1 MFRWIA
7 ITLLTVGIV
16 GVGIWGYK
24 EHQEKNAV
32 LIQAENTYQR
42 SFHELSYHVDM
53 LHDKIG
59 TALAMNSKESLS
71 PQLVEIWRVSSEALS
86 NVGELPLTLIPFD
99 KTEEFLSNIGDFTYQ
114 TAVRDLDK
122 DPLNDKEIK
131 RLKKLYKQ
139 SAEIKD
145 EMRYVQHEVLDNN
158 LRWMDVQLALATQDE
173 PNDNTIVDG
182 FNTVEEKVDGFP
194 ESDDSS
200 FLGTSHKEEHPFKYL
215 TGKNINEEQANEI
228 GKEMFRIKKGDGIDL
243 DITKSGD
250 GASIPTYS
258 VAYKDNDKTGYM
270 DISKKGGHPLSM
282 IVNRKVN
289 DKEISLN
296 DGLKKAKSYLEDQEF
311 DKMTIFQ
318 SNEYN
323 NVGVYSFLAIEDNI
337 RVFPDAVQVKVALDN
352 GDIIGLNTRN
362 YYMNHTNRSIPKPKI
377 SKKEAKKKVNQKVDI
392 QEDFMAIID
401 DNTGKEVLVYEFL
414 GVTGNGTYRIFIN
427 AMTGREEK
435 VEKMGETEL
444 NFALAPQKGKTFVF
458 LF

>member
-1 MFRWIA
+1 MFRWITIA
-7 ITLLTVGIV
+7 VLSVGIL

-59 TALAMNSKESLS
+59 TTLAMNSKESLS
-71 PQLVEIWRVSSEALS
+71 PQLVEIWRLASEALS
-86 NVGELPLTLIPFD
+86 NVGQLPLTLVPFD
-99 KTEEFLSNIGDFTYQ
+99 KTEEYLSNIGEFTYQ
-114 TAVRDLDK
+114 TAVRDLSK
-122 DPLNDKEIK
+122 KPLSDKEIK
-131 RLKKLYKQ
+131 RLKTLYEQ

-145 EMRYVQHEVLDNN
+145 EMRHVQHDVLDNN

-173 PNDNTIVDG
+173 QSDTTIVDG
-182 FNTVEEKVDGFP
+182 FNTVEKKADGFSQAN
-194 ESDDSS
+194 ESA
-200 FLGTSHKEEHPFKYL
+200 FLGTANKEEHQFKYL
-215 TGKNINEEQANEI
+215 TGNNISEKEASKI
-228 GKEMFRIKKGDGIDL
+228 GKDLFHIKDNDGIDVN
-243 DITKSGD
+243 ITKSGD

-258 VAYKDNDKTGYM
+258 VSYEDSDKTGYM

-282 IVNRKVN
+282 IVNREIN

-296 DGLKKAKSYLEDQEF
+296 DGLKKAESYLKQQDF
-311 DKMTIFQ
+311 NNMTIFQ

-323 NVGVYSFLAIEDNI
+323 NIGVYSFLAMEDGI

-362 YYMNHTNRSIPKPKI
+362 YYMNHTDRSVPKPEL
-377 SKKEAKKKVNQKVDI
+377 SKKEAKEKVNPKVDI
-392 QEDFMAIID
+392 QEDFMSIID
-401 DNTGKEVLVYEFL
+401 DNTGKEVLTYEFL
-414 GVTGNGTYRIFIN
+414 GVIGQNTYRVFIN

-444 NFALAPQKGKTFVF
+444 NFASSSQKRKTFVF